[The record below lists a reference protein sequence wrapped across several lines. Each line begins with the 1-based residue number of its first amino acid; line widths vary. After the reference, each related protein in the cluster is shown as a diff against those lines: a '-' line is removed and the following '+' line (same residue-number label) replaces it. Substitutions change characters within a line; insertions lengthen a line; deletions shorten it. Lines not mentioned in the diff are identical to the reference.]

1 MRVSWI
7 PNAPVIGYREAVELL
22 IGGGMALLFGL
33 IFAGGGAGGLIQEYQ
48 FLTNATTGIAEIV
61 GKERAGENN
70 FFVDCRLLLSGPAQV
85 VYEKRMPVYSGLWQN
100 LHKGQA
106 LNVEYLRSDPANMRL
121 PGSIGNL
128 PDLFLHLLLGVGL
141 VIIGIVATIV
151 GIRVLVREARS
162 PRELSD
168 LSGRD

>member
-1 MRVSWI
+1 
-7 PNAPVIGYREAVELL
+7 
-22 IGGGMALLFGL
+22 MALLFGL

-70 FFVDCRLLLSGPAQV
+70 FFVDCRLLLSDPAKV

-128 PDLFLHLLLGVGL
+128 PDLLLHLLLGVGL

-162 PRELSD
+162 PREHSD